1 MPGQTSIADRL
12 SMVREAIADAASK
25 TGRTAEEITLV
36 GVSKTVPARTVREAI
51 DAGLADVGENRV
63 QEAAGK
69 LEILLPLLEA
79 SGRSVRWHMVGHLQS
94 NKANAAVELFDMIQS
109 IDSLKLARAVS
120 RAALKRGVVQ
130 DVLIEVNTSGEATK
144 YGLSEGEVVKFAAD
158 IADLKGLRALG
169 LMTIG
174 PLTADPELARPA
186 FRLLRVLSEKLE
198 AEGFPWMETRY
209 LSMGMTAD
217 MRQAIEEGSN
227 MVRVGTAI
235 FGRRARG

>member
-1 MPGQTSIADRL
+1 
-12 SMVREAIADAASK
+12 MVREAIADAASK

-36 GVSKTVPARTVREAI
+36 GVSKTMPAQAVREAI
-51 DAGLADVGENRV
+51 EAGLADVGENRV

-69 LEILLPLLEA
+69 IEFLLPSLEA
-79 SGRSVRWHMVGHLQS
+79 SGRRVRWHMVGHLQR
-94 NKANAAVELFDMIQS
+94 NKVNAAVELFDMIQS
-109 IDSLKLARAVS
+109 IDSLKLARALS
-120 RAALKRGVVQ
+120 RAALKRGVVK
-130 DVLIEVNTSGEATK
+130 DALIEVNTSGEATK
-144 YGLSEGEVVKFAAD
+144 YGLSEGEVVKFVAD
-158 IADLKGLRALG
+158 LADLKGLRTLG

-186 FRLLRVLSEKLE
+186 FSRLRKLSEKLE
-198 AEGFPWMETRY
+198 AEGFPWMETRH

-235 FGRRARG
+235 FGRRAQG

>member
-1 MPGQTSIADRL
+1 
-12 SMVREAIADAASK
+12 MVREAIAEAASK
-25 TGRTAEEITLV
+25 TGRTADEITLV
-36 GVSKTVPARTVREAI
+36 GVSKTMPARTVREAI

-69 LEILLPLLEA
+69 LEILLPSLEA

-109 IDSLKLARAVS
+109 VDSLKLARAVS
-120 RAALKRGVVQ
+120 RAALKRGAVQ

-174 PLTADPELARPA
+174 PLTTDPELARPA
-186 FRLLRVLSEKLE
+186 FSRLRVLSEKLE

>member
-1 MPGQTSIADRL
+1 
-12 SMVREAIADAASK
+12 MVREAIADAASK

-36 GVSKTVPARTVREAI
+36 GVSKTMPVQVVREAI

-69 LEILLPLLEA
+69 VEILLPSLEA
-79 SGRSVRWHMVGHLQS
+79 SGSHVRWHMVGHLQR
-94 NKANAAVELFDMIQS
+94 NKVNAAVELFDVIQS
-109 IDSLKLARAVS
+109 IDSLKLAIAVS
-120 RAALKRGVVQ
+120 RAALKRGVAQ

-158 IADLKGLRALG
+158 LADLKGLRTLG

-186 FRLLRVLSEKLE
+186 FSRLRKLSEKLE

-235 FGRRARG
+235 FGRRAQG